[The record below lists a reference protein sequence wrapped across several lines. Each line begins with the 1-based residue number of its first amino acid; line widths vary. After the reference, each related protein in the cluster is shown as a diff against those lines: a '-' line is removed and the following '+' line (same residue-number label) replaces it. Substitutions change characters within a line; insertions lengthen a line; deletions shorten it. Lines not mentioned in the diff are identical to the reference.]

1 MYGLLSNGMG
11 GLDWAGLPFV
21 CGALGVRDVEGL
33 LQRLTVIKLHRRN
46 RSNKEA

>member
-1 MYGLLSNGMG
+1 MLSNGMG

-21 CGALGVRDVEGL
+21 CAALGVQDVEGL

-46 RSNKEA
+46 QPKKET